1 MKRVVLVIRI
11 EELIPKALSYEEA
24 KLVAMASGKERRRLI
39 KFLLGSKI

>member
-1 MKRVVLVIRI
+1 VKRVVLEIRI

-24 KLVAMASGKERRRLI
+24 KLVAMVRDKERRRLI

>member
-1 MKRVVLVIRI
+1 VKRVVLEIRI

-24 KLVAMASGKERRRLI
+24 KLVVLASGKERRRPI